1 MVTHNV
7 LSLLLQRKYQRKET
21 TGPQPP
27 PATRAGPD
35 GPPATAS
42 GKLRAAHVQP
52 SHRAV
57 ANE

>member
-7 LSLLLQRKYQRKET
+7 LSLLLQRKYQRKEP

-27 PATRAGPD
+27 PATRTGPD

-42 GKLRAAHVQP
+42 GKLRAARGQP
-52 SHRAV
+52 THRAV
-57 ANE
+57 TRE